1 MAFTTIFE
9 DIVFVEGDFPGAVRY
24 GAIKSDMTRGFGTQL
39 KSLADI
45 KHKLADLAKKEG
57 ANAVLDFEYGQKSRW
72 FLSFDSVGY
81 WGKGVSAVIPQSDYE
96 KIKSSQQN

>member
-24 GAIKSDMTRGFGTQL
+24 SAIKSDKTRGFGTQL

-45 KHKLADLAKKEG
+45 KHALAEKAKKG
-57 ANAVLDFEYGQKSRW
+57 NANAVLDFEYGQKSRF
-72 FLSFDSVGY
+72 FLSFDNVGY
-81 WGKGVSAVIPQSDYE
+81 WGSGVAAVIPQSDYE
-96 KIKSSQQN
+96 KIKSQQN